1 MSIYSPS
8 IEKLIESFE
17 RLPSIGHKTAT
28 RLAFHM
34 LNLSEEETNEFIGSI
49 ENARKNLK
57 YCSICYNISDTD
69 PCEICA
75 NPKRDS
81 NIICVVEDVK
91 DIIAMERTHEFKGLY
106 HVLHGTISPMNGIGP
121 EDIKIKELLNRL
133 SNSEIKEVILAT
145 NPRVEGEATAMYL
158 SKLIKPFGIKV
169 SRIAHGIPVG
179 GDLEYTDEITLAKAL
194 EGRHEM

>member
-75 NPKRDS
+75 NSKRDS

-91 DIIAMERTHEFKGLY
+91 DIIAMEKTHEFKGLY

-133 SNSEIKEVILAT
+133 SNSEIKEVIIAT